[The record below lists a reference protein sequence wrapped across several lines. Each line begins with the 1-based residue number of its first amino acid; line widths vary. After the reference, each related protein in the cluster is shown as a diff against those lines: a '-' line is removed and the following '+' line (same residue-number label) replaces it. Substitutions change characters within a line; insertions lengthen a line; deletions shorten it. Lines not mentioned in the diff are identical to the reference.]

1 MRAYSFCCA
10 SVAILLVVSLMVDFG
25 DDIATIDMWDTTARV
40 VSIVYLLALIGV
52 NNVEEEK

>member
-1 MRAYSFCCA
+1 M
-10 SVAILLVVSLMVDFG
+10 LVVSLMVDFG